1 MNRTGLSNTMTL
13 SAGSNLY
20 ALVCA
25 VWESSNV
32 MDKEEFEGVYR
43 KHAAAVLGYA
53 RRCVGRFDI
62 AEEIAGDAFLE
73 LFRNAGRLERS
84 HLPAWLYTVVRNRAT
99 DDWRRYRRETVFDD
113 AVADNSAQP
122 DPVFDLNR
130 LKQAGLNDVHRLCL
144 TLRYVEGM
152 TREEIAQ
159 FTGLREAQVKGHL
172 RYGLELLRR
181 AMLQPPSGET
191 M

>member
-1 MNRTGLSNTMTL
+1 MSDTMTL

-20 ALVCA
+20 VLVCA
-25 VWESSNV
+25 IWESSTV

-53 RRCVGRFDI
+53 RRCVGRFDV

-73 LFRNAGRLERS
+73 LFRNAGRIDRS

-99 DDWRRYRRETVFDD
+99 DYWRRHRRETTLVD
-113 AVADNSAQP
+113 AVPDNSAHP
-122 DPVFDLNR
+122 DPVFDLDR
-130 LKQAGLNDVHRLCL
+130 LKEAGLNDAHRLCL
-144 TLRYVEGM
+144 ILRYVEGM
-152 TREEIAQ
+152 TREEIAR
-159 FTGLREAQVKGHL
+159 FTGLRESQVKGYL

-181 AMLQPPSGET
+181 SMLQPPSGE
-191 M
+191 MK